1 MTNNKYHI
9 GTEMKLNISV
19 DPIGDITMETYD
31 FVVDVFCSPS
41 KVLTISKEDAIKVDA
56 NNYILLIDT
65 TALGTGKVKVK
76 LTAIIPDDDFS
87 DGFRTEIAIID
98 TGINIV
104 KA

>member
-31 FVVDVFCSPS
+31 FIVDVFCSPT

-56 NNYILLIDT
+56 NNYIVLIDT

-87 DGFRTEIAIID
+87 DGFRTEIAIVD

>member
-31 FVVDVFCSPS
+31 FVIDVFCSPS
-41 KVLTISKEDAIKVDA
+41 KVLTISKKDAIKVDA

-87 DGFRTEIAIID
+87 DGFRTEIAIVD

>member
-41 KVLTISKEDAIKVDA
+41 KVLTISKGDAIKVDA

-87 DGFRTEIAIID
+87 DGFRTEIAIVD